1 MSIGERIKWLRKT
14 KCDLTMEDVGKKL
27 GVNKA
32 TIQKYENGVITTIP
46 SDKVE
51 KMAELFETTPGF
63 IMGWDIEPDYPGDS
77 DIDRAIFRLEKLKD
91 TLYRTKNVVS
101 LNGVLP
107 HRIPLVG
114 SAAAGE
120 PVYNEEV
127 DVYVNGPLK
136 ADCAIRVQGDSM
148 NPTYIDGDILYIR
161 SQPDIDY
168 EGQIAVAVV
177 GDEACVKH
185 VYRQQEGLLLTSDNP
200 AYAPMFKRY
209 SDYDNNIRVI
219 GRVVGFTRMYKE

>member
-1 MSIGERIKWLRKT
+1 MDGLNEKFGRSLKAIRKQNGWSQEE
-14 KCDLTMEDVGKKL
+14 LAKKL
-27 GVNKA
+27 HTTKQV
-32 TIQKYENGVITTIP
+32 ISKYENSQRSPNIYVANEYARVLGV
-46 SDKVE
+46 SLE
-51 KMAELFETTPGF
+51 EML
-63 IMGWDIEPDYPGDS
+63 DIEKP
-77 DIDRAIFRLEKLKD
+77 IV
-91 TLYRTKNVVS
+91 KNVLPLVS
-101 LNGVLP
+101 IES

-185 VYRQQEGLLLTSDNP
+185 VYRQPEGLLLTSDNH

-219 GRVVGFTRMYKE
+219 GKIVGFTRMYKE